1 MNADNQKFLKWCLR
15 HPLISVGVVLLVLA
29 LVCFLLI
36 DRPLLQFM
44 DGHSTDFH
52 TKPTINAFR
61 QFGKAWVPLW
71 LLLMWACL
79 TPWRKAVTASL
90 LAMVIVMPL
99 LLPLKYTFNRLR
111 PEKQLIKLH
120 NPEATEAINAGSPS
134 FPSGDT
140 ATVFAIAA
148 ALGAFCPLTVSIPAY
163 LIAAAIG
170 VLRVVSL
177 DHFPSDVCV
186 GAAIGLFA
194 GYWAARI
201 IDQSPHVRINPPEQ
215 FKWKA
220 VVLALVI
227 GMPLWISIF
236 ETSNPLIVFLKSFW
250 PHVLLFFLTVVTLG
264 RQIPTGVEES
274 KPEEHTENNQ

>member
-1 MNADNQKFLKWCLR
+1 MNAKIQKYLKWGLK
-15 HPLISVGVVLLVLA
+15 HPLISSGVILLVLG
-29 LVCFLLI
+29 LVCFLLV

-44 DGHSTDFH
+44 DGNTSDFH
-52 TKPTINAFR
+52 TKPTVNAFR

-71 LLLMWACL
+71 LLLMWAFL
-79 TPWRKAVTASL
+79 TPWRKAVTAAL
-90 LAMVIVMPL
+90 LGMVIVMPIL
-99 LLPLKYTFNRLR
+99 FPLKYTVNRLR

-120 NPEATEAINAGSPS
+120 NPEATEEINSGSPS

-140 ATVFAIAA
+140 ATVFAVAA

-170 VLRVVSL
+170 LLRVVSL

-186 GAAIGLFA
+186 GAALGLFA

-201 IDQSPHVRINPPEQ
+201 IEQSPHVRVNLPDS

-220 VVLALVI
+220 VVLVLTV
-227 GMPLWISIF
+227 GMPLWVALF
-236 ETSNPLIVFLKSFW
+236 EDSNPLIIFLKVFW
-250 PHVLLFFLTVVTLG
+250 PHVLLFFLTVITLG
-264 RQIPTGVEES
+264 RHIPADVYDVQMQQKIEE
-274 KPEEHTENNQ
+274 